1 MLPDDGDSDFDKDDS
16 SNASAD
22 YSMMSNKSSHGL
34 ILQDDVKEV
43 SDACLMWEV
52 DWCDYL
58 AFFFYHTICTT
69 SFVIDNSLYSLR
81 ASQNYSASTSI
92 ILMIYK

>member
-22 YSMMSNKSSHGL
+22 YSMINKSSHGL

-43 SDACLMWEV
+43 SDACLM
-52 DWCDYL
+52 
-58 AFFFYHTICTT
+58 
-69 SFVIDNSLYSLR
+69 
-81 ASQNYSASTSI
+81 
-92 ILMIYK
+92 

>member
-43 SDACLMWEV
+43 SDACLM
-52 DWCDYL
+52 
-58 AFFFYHTICTT
+58 
-69 SFVIDNSLYSLR
+69 
-81 ASQNYSASTSI
+81 
-92 ILMIYK
+92 

>member
-22 YSMMSNKSSHGL
+22 YSMMSNKRGHGL

-43 SDACLMWEV
+43 SYAC
-52 DWCDYL
+52 
-58 AFFFYHTICTT
+58 
-69 SFVIDNSLYSLR
+69 
-81 ASQNYSASTSI
+81 
-92 ILMIYK
+92 